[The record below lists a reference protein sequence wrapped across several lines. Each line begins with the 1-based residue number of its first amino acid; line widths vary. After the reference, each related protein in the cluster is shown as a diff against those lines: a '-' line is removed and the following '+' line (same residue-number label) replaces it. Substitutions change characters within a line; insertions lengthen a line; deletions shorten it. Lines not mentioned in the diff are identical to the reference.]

1 MSGRHCTRKE
11 TFAFT
16 EADYTPGAYSNLI
29 LSTTMGLSGDIH
41 RVVVDQTALDA
52 AGGAAVGGSCDVRIV
67 NGYYTESDLG
77 SAVPSRDVAWAYA
90 GVTLVPSD
98 LASSAE
104 VNVAGTS
111 LGALYSASQQRQNR
125 VGVTTS
131 RLDKERVGVSISPAA
146 GVTGTINVTVYS
158 RVDS

>member
-1 MSGRHCTRKE
+1 MAGRHCNRKE

-29 LSTTMGLSGDIH
+29 LSTSMGLSGNIH

-90 GVTLVPSD
+90 AITLVPSD
-98 LASSAE
+98 LNSSAE
-104 VNVAGTS
+104 INVAGTS
-111 LGALYSASQQRQNR
+111 LGALYSASQRR
-125 VGVTTS
+125 EGRGVQGTPSLTNE
-131 RLDKERVGVSISPAA
+131 KVGVSISPAV

-158 RVDS
+158 NIGS